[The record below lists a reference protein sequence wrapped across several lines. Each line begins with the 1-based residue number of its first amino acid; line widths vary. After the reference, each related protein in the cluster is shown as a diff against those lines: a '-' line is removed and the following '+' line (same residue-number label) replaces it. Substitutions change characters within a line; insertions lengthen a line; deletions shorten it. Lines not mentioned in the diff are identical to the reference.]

1 MNLRWACGEPRC
13 EGVESARRNK
23 KMMVVYGMM
32 DVRGEMQGQ
41 RTSNDGYETTF
52 ATTELD
58 HETRRRR
65 KVWTYK
71 EQWDKTNRNCHR
83 RRRSQYT
90 RVFERILQYRLLGG
104 SE

>member
-1 MNLRWACGEPRC
+1 
-13 EGVESARRNK
+13 
-23 KMMVVYGMM
+23 MVVYGMM

-58 HETRRRR
+58 HETKRRRQ
-65 KVWTYK
+65 VWTYK
-71 EQWDKTNRNCHR
+71 EQWDNTNRNCHR

-90 RVFERILQYRLLGG
+90 RVFERILQYRLLDG
-104 SE
+104 SEYQPNVGRIRCLREAGEIARSN